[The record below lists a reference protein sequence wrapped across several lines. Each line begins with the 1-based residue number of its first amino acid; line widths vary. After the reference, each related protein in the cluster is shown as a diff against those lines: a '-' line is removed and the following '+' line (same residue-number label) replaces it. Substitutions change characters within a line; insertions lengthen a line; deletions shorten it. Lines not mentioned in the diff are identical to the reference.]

1 MSCETSV
8 KSKNHLCNM
17 KKYLF
22 NKFNKVTMKIILM
35 SVFAILMAC
44 QVKNTP
50 LQKESSGQ
58 YVAAS
63 ADATA
68 ISVADSDTTIKK
80 IVKSE
85 AEWKKQLGNG
95 LAYQVLREKGTERA
109 FTGKYWDN
117 HEEGTYF
124 CAACHLPLFSSKTK
138 FESGTGWPSFYEPLK
153 KTYVDDH
160 RDVSYGMVRDE
171 VVCARCDSHL
181 GHVFDDGPKP
191 TGLRYCMNSVSL
203 TFEKK

>member
-1 MSCETSV
+1 
-8 KSKNHLCNM
+8 M
-17 KKYLF
+17 KKYWF
-22 NKFNKVTMKIILM
+22 NKFKTVTMKTILM
-35 SVFAILMAC
+35 SIFAIITAC
-44 QVKNTP
+44 QLKTTP
-50 LQKESSGQ
+50 Q
-58 YVAAS
+58 YSAAS
-63 ADATA
+63 DEKKGQETTPMTTE
-68 ISVADSDTTIKK
+68 SDTTLKK

-117 HEEGTYF
+117 HEEGTYH
-124 CAACHLPLFSSKTK
+124 CAACNLPLFSSKTK
-138 FESGTGWPSFYEPLK
+138 FESGTGWPSFYEPIK
-153 KTYVDDH
+153 KTYVNDH
-160 RDVSYGMVRDE
+160 RDDSYGMVRDE

-203 TFEKK
+203 IFEKKK

>member
-1 MSCETSV
+1 
-8 KSKNHLCNM
+8 
-17 KKYLF
+17 
-22 NKFNKVTMKIILM
+22 MKIILM
-35 SVFAILMAC
+35 SAFAILMAC

-50 LQKESSGQ
+50 Q
-58 YVAAS
+58 YVNAS
-63 ADATA
+63 TATTATA
-68 ISVADSDTTIKK
+68 IADGDTTLKK

-85 AEWKKQLGNG
+85 TEWKKQLGNG

-117 HEEGTYF
+117 HEEGTYY

-138 FESGTGWPSFYEPLK
+138 FESGTGWPSFYEPIK
-153 KTYVDDH
+153 KAYVNDH
-160 RDVSYGMVRDE
+160 RDESYGMVRDE

>member
-1 MSCETSV
+1 
-8 KSKNHLCNM
+8 M

-22 NKFNKVTMKIILM
+22 NKFNKVTMKIIIM
-35 SVFAILMAC
+35 SVFAIIMAC
-44 QVKNTP
+44 QVNTTP
-50 LQKESSGQ
+50 Q

-63 ADATA
+63 TDAKA
-68 ISVADSDTTIKK
+68 ITVADGDTTIKK

-117 HEEGTYF
+117 HEEGTYY
-124 CAACHLPLFSSKTK
+124 CAACHLPLFASKTK

-153 KTYVDDH
+153 KTYVNDH
-160 RDVSYGMVRDE
+160 RDNSYGMSRDE

>member
-1 MSCETSV
+1 MSCEISV
-8 KSKNHLCNM
+8 MSKTHLCNM

-22 NKFNKVTMKIILM
+22 NKFKKVTMKIILM
-35 SVFAILMAC
+35 SVFAIVMAC

-50 LQKESSGQ
+50 Q
-58 YVAAS
+58 YVTAAS
-63 ADATA
+63 EASAVM
-68 ISVADSDTTIKK
+68 VAESDTTIKK

-117 HEEGTYF
+117 HEEGTYY

-153 KTYVDDH
+153 KAYVDDH
-160 RDVSYGMVRDE
+160 RDVSYGMVRNE